1 MQYVRIK
8 GVYDMKIKAII
19 LSGLLATAHT
29 PLMAEPE
36 PMMTKGDLCAYLG
49 LSARQQENFLAWAY
63 EKKKEDF
70 SDDPL
75 YLEALVI
82 EIDLAENKKTHY
94 ESMMNYSECDS
105 SSRWHEKLVP
115 EAI

>member
-1 MQYVRIK
+1 
-8 GVYDMKIKAII
+8 MKIRAII
-19 LSGLLATAHT
+19 LSGLLATVHT